1 MNLQENIRRILREQ
15 FSNDKTNID
24 TKVVDENGNPLIMYH
39 GGSYN
44 GNDFRGAA
52 WFTTSK
58 KDATYYAKQNDGVV
72 TKAYLIVKDPLYV
85 GDIKHLNIKPSKDM
99 LDSVKRRGLNI
110 ITEDGVISFIEP
122 NDGVIIAQDINRD
135 GVIDLYKY
143 NIVDVVVFN
152 DSQII
157 VI

>member
-1 MNLQENIRRILREQ
+1 MKLQETIRRILREQ
-15 FSNDKTNID
+15 FNDID
-24 TKVVDENGNPLIMYH
+24 TKVVDENGDPLIMYH

-44 GNDFRGAA
+44 SGEFRGVA

-99 LDSVKRRGLNI
+99 LDSVKRRDLNI
-110 ITEDGVISFIEP
+110 IVQDGIISFIEP
-122 NDGVIIAQDINRD
+122 NDGVLIAQDINRD
-135 GVIDLYKY
+135 GIIDLYKDR
-143 NIVDVVVFN
+143 IVDVVVFN
-152 DSQII
+152 NSQII

>member
-1 MNLQENIRRILREQ
+1 MRLQETIRRILREQ

-24 TKVVDENGNPLIMYH
+24 TKVTDENGNPLIMYH

-44 GNDFRGAA
+44 GDDFRGAA

-58 KDATYYAKQNDGVV
+58 KDASYYAKQIDGFI
-72 TKAYLIVKDPLYV
+72 TKAYLIVKNPLYV
-85 GDIKHLNIKPSKDM
+85 GDVKHLKIKPSKDI